1 MEELSIK
8 VNIANRSYPL
18 TVQADEEEMVRRA
31 AKLINDKLKDLQ
43 QLFAV
48 KDMQDML
55 SMISLEIANELI
67 RLKNTHSRE
76 QELLQKEVQ
85 QLQQLLEPV
94 NV

>member
-85 QLQQLLEPV
+85 QLQQMLEPV
-94 NV
+94 NL

>member
-1 MEELSIK
+1 VEELSIK

-55 SMISLEIANELI
+55 SMISLEIAYELI

-85 QLQQLLEPV
+85 QLQQMLEPV
-94 NV
+94 NL

>member
-55 SMISLEIANELI
+55 SMISLEIAYELI

-85 QLQQLLEPV
+85 QLQQMLEPV
-94 NV
+94 NL